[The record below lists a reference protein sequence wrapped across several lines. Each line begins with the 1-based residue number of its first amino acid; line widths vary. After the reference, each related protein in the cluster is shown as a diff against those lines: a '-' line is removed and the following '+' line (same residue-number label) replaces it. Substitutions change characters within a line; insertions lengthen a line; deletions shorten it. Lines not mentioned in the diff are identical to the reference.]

1 MVSKRLGWPVLLALA
16 VGVVNSFALANARDW
31 DIKYSLLPAFAG
43 AEMANGRIV
52 VQVTNLSAHPVAGLT
67 LRLADQ
73 TQGRLTGA
81 VQEEIDLK
89 AGESRRVEGEFAL
102 KVDALAPG
110 HHLDWL
116 VVYDDPGGFA
126 RQQMVRGDT
135 TVLPVAQGATI
146 NADSGRPGT

>member
-1 MVSKRLGWPVLLALA
+1 MVSKPIGWPLLLALA
-16 VGVVNSFALANARDW
+16 LGVVASFALANARDW
-31 DIKYSLLPAFAG
+31 EVRYSLLPAFAG

-89 AGESRRVEGEFAL
+89 AGESRRLEGEFAL
-102 KVDALAPG
+102 KVGALAPG
-110 HHLDWL
+110 HRLDWL

-126 RQQMVRGDT
+126 RQQMVRGAT
-135 TVLPVAQGATI
+135 NLLPVAQGATI
-146 NADSGRPGT
+146 NADSGRPGP